1 MGTRRAAAAAVAVT
15 GILTVAGCGLGDD
28 GTTDGA
34 AKESPT
40 AVAPF
45 TKETVANE
53 VGAAAD
59 ASGLPAG
66 DDSMAGMPEGEWR
79 NCVAPWLADAPE
91 ADAADGFAATVERLR
106 KLGWKITTSSE
117 EQDVTFRT
125 LTKQGW
131 KVYARH
137 FAMEGFGDRQP
148 VSLTAVKEGC
158 ALPEEVQGDFSD
170 DPA

>member
-1 MGTRRAAAAAVAVT
+1 MT
-15 GILTVAGCGLGDD
+15 TVAGCGLGDG
-28 GTTDGA
+28 GTADSA
-34 AKESPT
+34 AKASPT
-40 AVAPF
+40 ATAPF

-59 ASGLPAG
+59 ASGLPPG
-66 DDSMAGMPEGEWR
+66 DDSMAGMPQGEWR
-79 NCVAPWLADAPE
+79 DCVAPWLADAP
-91 ADAADGFAATVERLR
+91 DAADGFAATVERLE
-106 KLGWKITTSSE
+106 KLGWQVTTSRE

-137 FAMEGFGDRQP
+137 FAMEGFGAEQP
-148 VSLTAVKEGC
+148 VSFTAVKDGC
-158 ALPEEVQGDFSD
+158 ALPDEVQRDLSD

>member
-1 MGTRRAAAAAVAVT
+1 MTAILTAVT
-15 GILTVAGCGLGDD
+15 GCGLVD
-28 GTTDGA
+28 GSATDSA
-34 AKESPT
+34 AKASPRAT
-40 AVAPF
+40 VPF

-59 ASGLPAG
+59 SSGLPPG
-66 DDSMAGMPEGEWR
+66 DDSMAGTPEGEWR
-79 NCVAPWLADAPE
+79 ECVAPWLADAPA

-106 KLGWKITTSSE
+106 KLGWTLTSSRE

-131 KVYARH
+131 EVHARH
-137 FAMEGFGDRQP
+137 FAMDGFGDRQP
-148 VSLTAVKEGC
+148 VSFTAVKSGC
-158 ALPEEVQGDFSD
+158 ALPEEVRGEFTD

>member
-1 MGTRRAAAAAVAVT
+1 MGTAV
-15 GILTVAGCGLGDD
+15 LTAVAGCGLG
-28 GTTDGA
+28 GGGA
-34 AKESPT
+34 GEGAVTPSPT
-40 AVAPF
+40 AAAPF
-45 TKETVANE
+45 TKETVADE

-79 NCVAPWLADAPE
+79 DCVAPWLADAPA
-91 ADAADGFAATVERLR
+91 ADAAGGFAATVGRLR
-106 KLGWKITTSSE
+106 KLGWKVTTSRD
-117 EQDVTFRT
+117 EQDVTFRA

-131 KVYARH
+131 SVYARH
-137 FAMEGFGDRQP
+137 FAMEGFGDRHP
-148 VSLTAVKEGC
+148 VSFTAVKDGC